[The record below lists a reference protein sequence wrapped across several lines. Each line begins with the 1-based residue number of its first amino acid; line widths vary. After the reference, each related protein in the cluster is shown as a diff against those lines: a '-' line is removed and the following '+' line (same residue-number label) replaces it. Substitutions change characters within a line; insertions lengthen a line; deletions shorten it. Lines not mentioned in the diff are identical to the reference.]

1 MHRVLCKT
9 QLACAEKNA
18 KKDAVSLEA
27 EIMKTLLNKLQ
38 GDRTIWMVTFFLSL
52 ISILAVYSAIST
64 LAYKAHG
71 NSLFFLLKHGS
82 MIALGFFIMYVV
94 HRMAFRYF
102 SRLSKILLIVAA
114 ILLAYA
120 LFFGQNLNDANRWIA
135 IPFTGLT
142 FQPSDFA
149 KIVLIIYV
157 GRTLAVKRDMLHDF
171 QQGIVPVLWPIALIC
186 GLILPANF
194 STAAMLASICFL
206 MMFLAGVPFRHMSKL
221 IAAGF
226 GFVLLIIVV
235 GETTGFPSRYA
246 TWKNRIVS
254 AMDEDSEGN
263 YQTDLAKYA
272 IHEGGVIPKGPGTGS
287 SRNFLPHPYSDM
299 IYPFIIEEYG
309 SIFGGITLVLL
320 YLILMYR
327 TIKLSINNPKLGAQ
341 LTALGLAFMLV
352 IQAFINMAVAVSLFP
367 TTGQPLPLVSMGG
380 TSILFTCLALGII
393 LSICRSKDEQEE
405 DLTLTKTNLP
415 APAVTQ

>member
-1 MHRVLCKT
+1 
-9 QLACAEKNA
+9 
-18 KKDAVSLEA
+18 
-27 EIMKTLLNKLQ
+27 MKQLLNKLQ

-64 LAYKAHG
+64 LAYKAKG
-71 NSLFFLLKHGS
+71 NSLFFLFKHGG
-82 MIALGFFIMYVV
+82 MIVLGFMVMYFV

-102 SRLSKILLIVAA
+102 SRLSKILLLVAA
-114 ILLAYA
+114 GLLAYA
-120 LFFGQNLNDANRWIA
+120 LFFGQNLNDANRWIS

-157 GRTLAVKRDMLHDF
+157 GRTLAVNRERLDDF
-171 QQGIVPVLWPIALIC
+171 KEGVMPVLWPIGLIC

-194 STAAMLASICFL
+194 STAAMLAGICFL
-206 MMFLAGVPFRHMSKL
+206 MMFMAGVPFRHMSKL
-221 IAAGF
+221 FAAGVGMILF
-226 GFVLLIIVV
+226 IIVI
-235 GETTGFPSRYA
+235 GETTGFPKRYA
-246 TWKNRIVS
+246 TWKNRIVNS
-254 AMDEDSEGN
+254 MDENSEGN
-263 YQTDLAKYA
+263 YQIDLAKYA
-272 IHEGGVIPKGPGTGS
+272 IHEGGVIPKGPGSGS

-309 SIFGGITLVLL
+309 SIFGGISLVLL
-320 YLILMYR
+320 YLILLYR

-341 LTALGLAFMLV
+341 LTALGLAFLLV

-380 TSILFTCLALGII
+380 TSTLFTCLALGII

-405 DLTLTKTNLP
+405 DLSLTKTTLP
-415 APAVTQ
+415 TAAVPS

>member
-1 MHRVLCKT
+1 
-9 QLACAEKNA
+9 
-18 KKDAVSLEA
+18 
-27 EIMKTLLNKLQ
+27 MKHILNKLQ
-38 GDRTIWMVTFFLSL
+38 GDRTIWMVTLFLSL

-71 NSLFFLLKHGS
+71 NSLKFLLKHTG
-82 MIALGFFIMYVV
+82 MIVLGFVIMYVV

-102 SRLSKILLIVAA
+102 SRLSKILLLVAA
-114 ILLAYA
+114 CLLAYA
-120 LFFGQNLNDANRWIA
+120 LLFGHNLNDANRWIV

-157 GRTLAVKRDMLHDF
+157 GRTLAVKRDILHDF
-171 QQGIVPVLWPIALIC
+171 KEGVMPVIWPIALIC

-221 IAAGF
+221 VAVGVGF
-226 GFVLLIIVV
+226 IFLIIVV
-235 GETTGFPSRYA
+235 GETTGFPARYG

-320 YLILMYR
+320 YLILLFR
-327 TIKLSINNPKLGAQ
+327 TIKLSINNPKMGAQ

-380 TSILFTCLALGII
+380 TSTLFTCLALGII
-393 LSICRSKDEQEE
+393 LSICRSKDELEE
-405 DLTLTKTNLP
+405 DLSLTKTQFMETIP
-415 APAVTQ
+415 TP